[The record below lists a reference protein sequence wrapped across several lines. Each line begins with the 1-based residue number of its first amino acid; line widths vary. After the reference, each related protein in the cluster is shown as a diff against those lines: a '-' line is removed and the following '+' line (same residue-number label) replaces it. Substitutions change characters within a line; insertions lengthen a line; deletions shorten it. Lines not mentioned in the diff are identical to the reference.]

1 MDDKQDVLRTMTFGA
16 RVAEEEGKDLS
27 EYFVETDQWDKIF
40 AGAVD
45 IVYGPKGSGKS
56 AIYSLLLNRRD
67 ELFDRGIMVIPGEN
81 PRGTTVFKDL
91 VTNPPT
97 DENEFRNLWKL
108 YFLTLIANHFRE
120 YGISA
125 TAARKV
131 ISLLEEAKL
140 LPENL
145 SEAPLRKL
153 LRLARD
159 YVRKVTHPESVE
171 GGLTTVDPTT
181 GMPAGVT
188 GKITFSEANSQVQDH
203 NLVLADEL
211 LELADTALEESEL
224 DLWLLLDRLDVAF
237 AEDEDLERNALRA
250 LFRVYLDLQA
260 FEHISLKIFLRNDI
274 WQRISGMGIRESSHI
289 TRHTTITWD
298 KQSLLNL
305 VVRRV
310 LHNDTLRTYYKA
322 DRATTLLDFQEQSGL
337 FYRIYPDQVDRG
349 TRKPETFDWMMS
361 RTSDGTGQT
370 APRELI
376 HLLSS
381 ARDIQLRR
389 LEMGSADLADE
400 ALFDRVSLKEALPE
414 VSQVRYEQTL
424 CAEYPSLQKWLQKL
438 EEEKTQQR
446 PKTLAK
452 IWGADEPRALEIAG
466 KLTDVGFFE
475 RRGSKEEPVF
485 WVPFIYRDALSMVQG
500 PAE

>member
-1 MDDKQDVLRTMTFGA
+1 MTFGA

-97 DENEFRNLWKL
+97 DENEFRDLWKL
-108 YFLTLIANHFRE
+108 YLLTLIANHFRE

-188 GKITFSEANSQVQDH
+188 GKITFSEA
-203 NLVLADEL
+203 
-211 LELADTALEESEL
+211 
-224 DLWLLLDRLDVAF
+224 
-237 AEDEDLERNALRA
+237 
-250 LFRVYLDLQA
+250 
-260 FEHISLKIFLRNDI
+260 
-274 WQRISGMGIRESSHI
+274 
-289 TRHTTITWD
+289 
-298 KQSLLNL
+298 
-305 VVRRV
+305 
-310 LHNDTLRTYYKA
+310 
-322 DRATTLLDFQEQSGL
+322 
-337 FYRIYPDQVDRG
+337 
-349 TRKPETFDWMMS
+349 
-361 RTSDGTGQT
+361 
-370 APRELI
+370 
-376 HLLSS
+376 
-381 ARDIQLRR
+381 
-389 LEMGSADLADE
+389 
-400 ALFDRVSLKEALPE
+400 
-414 VSQVRYEQTL
+414 
-424 CAEYPSLQKWLQKL
+424 
-438 EEEKTQQR
+438 
-446 PKTLAK
+446 
-452 IWGADEPRALEIAG
+452 
-466 KLTDVGFFE
+466 
-475 RRGSKEEPVF
+475 
-485 WVPFIYRDALSMVQG
+485 
-500 PAE
+500 